1 LRDRDDGV
9 DHASDFTSV
18 ERVCDGALPA
28 IDLGSRSM
36 VGRTLRRIIKRCKI
50 RIPWACSTHRRGN
63 LDVRI
68 GISPRFYPSFLHNGH
83 CKNPLLW
90 EWDSCKLGSR
100 IYRVSLPS
108 VDLPWG
114 QIGRNGLG
122 CRNSRVKQ
130 VDSGCTR
137 SERNQYR

>member
-1 LRDRDDGV
+1 VDR
-9 DHASDFTSV
+9 ASDFTSV
-18 ERVCDGALPA
+18 VGECEGAVPT
-28 IDLGSRSM
+28 IDLESRSM
-36 VGRTLRRIIKRCKI
+36 VGRNLGVPIRRCKI
-50 RIPWACSTHRRGN
+50 RIPLACSTHRRGN

-114 QIGRNGLG
+114 QI
-122 CRNSRVKQ
+122 
-130 VDSGCTR
+130 
-137 SERNQYR
+137 